1 NGFQVDING
10 QFGLSGTGN
19 SFGSAYDG
27 LIDQEVVTL
36 GIRVPIADFGKAR
49 SRIEVARSNQDLER
63 LNITQE
69 KISFERRIR
78 LQVRQYDLLR
88 NQVTLSDRAYE
99 VSIRRQDITRKRYLI
114 GKLSVTELNLAV
126 QEQDA
131 ARGQYLSSLR
141 NFWIGYYELRRLTL
155 FDFITGDKLV
165 VE

>member
-1 NGFQVDING
+1 M
-10 QFGLSGTGN
+10 
-19 SFGSAYDG
+19 
-27 LIDQEVVTL
+27 TL